1 MGEFAIGQPVPR
13 FEDPRLVKGHGRYIA
28 DMVFPGM
35 VYGYVLRSPHA
46 HARIRSIDTSKARA
60 APGVLAVITA
70 ADYKMAGF
78 GDLPVPGGLKRRD
91 GAPGYRPRYPALA
104 EDRVRMI
111 GDYVAFVVGE
121 TLYQAIDASELI
133 EVDYEPLPA
142 IVSTGEAIKP
152 GAPLVWDD
160 CPNNIGFVQVEGN
173 KEATDAAFAKAAH
186 VVKHDFVINRVTAAT
201 MEPRGCIGLFEPI
214 EGRFTIYTT
223 LQRTNVFQTE
233 LSQHVLKVPDS
244 KIRVVCGD
252 IGGSFGMKSA
262 VYNEVA
268 LVLCAAKLIGRPVK
282 WTATRSESF
291 LCDAQARDNVTT
303 AELAL
308 DKDGNF
314 LGFRAKII
322 AAIGAYMQT
331 GMPAF
336 TGNLGTLAGVYRTPA
351 SHIDVT
357 AVFTNTQPVRPY
369 RGNGRPEAGY
379 VIERMVDL
387 AADQLGIDPA
397 ELRKRNTIPPSAMPF
412 KTSVT
417 FTYDCG
423 EFEKNLDLALQAA
436 DKKGFEAR
444 RAAARKNGKL
454 RGFGF
459 SNTIERSAAAGLE
472 GAEIRFDRT
481 GSVSIFSGSIN
492 QGQGHET
499 AFKQVVCDR
508 LGLDPHEVTYIQG
521 DTDQVFFAEGTGGS
535 RSAAFSGSA
544 FTLAAEKIEAKG
556 KAIAA
561 HMLKVD
567 VADINFH
574 EGIFSSPKS
583 NRTLT
588 IKEVAKASL
597 DPNNLPKGM
606 EPGLIEKAIYSGS
619 VASYPN
625 GVHVCELEIDEE
637 TGTVEIVNYN
647 VVDDVGT
654 VLNPL
659 LLHGQIDG
667 GIAMG
672 VGQILMEDIK
682 FDSSGQMLTGSF
694 MDYAMPRAA
703 DLTAFHVDSNPVPT
717 KTNPLG
723 IKGAGEAGCVGAMPA
738 VANALVDAL
747 SVLGIKHVPMPAT
760 PEVLWRAIKDART
773 KSA

>member
-13 FEDPRLVKGHGRYIA
+13 FEDPRLVKGHGRYIG

-35 VYGYVLRSPHA
+35 AFGFVLRSPHA
-46 HARIRSIDTSKARA
+46 HARIRSIDTAKAKA
-60 APGVLAVITA
+60 APGVLAVLTA
-70 ADYKMAGF
+70 ADYKAAGF
-78 GDLPVPGGLKRRD
+78 GDLPVPGGLKRHD
-91 GAPGYRPRYPALA
+91 GAPGYKARYPALV

-111 GDYVAFVVGE
+111 GDYVAFVVAE
-121 TLYQAIDASELI
+121 NLYQAIDASELI

-142 IVSTGEAIKP
+142 IVSTGDAIKP
-152 GAPLVWDD
+152 GMPLVWDD
-160 CPNNIGFVQVEGN
+160 CPNNIGFVQIEGN
-173 KEATDAAFAKAAH
+173 KEATDAAFARAAH
-186 VVKHDFVINRVTAAT
+186 IVKHDFVINRVTAAT
-201 MEPRGCIGLFEPI
+201 MEPRGCIGMFEPI
-214 EGRFTIYTT
+214 EGRFTIYST

-268 LVLCAAKLIGRPVK
+268 LVLAAAKLTGRPVK
-282 WTATRSESF
+282 WVATRSESF
-291 LCDAQARDNVTT
+291 VCDAQARDNVTT

-387 AADQLGIDPA
+387 AADQIGMDPA
-397 ELRKRNTIPPSAMPF
+397 ELRKRNTIPASAMPF

-423 EFEKNLDLALQAA
+423 EFEKNLDLAMHAA
-436 DKKGFEAR
+436 DKNGFEKR
-444 RAAARKNGKL
+444 RAEAKKRGKL

-535 RSAAFSGSA
+535 RSAAFSGAA
-544 FTLAAEKIEAKG
+544 FTLAAEKVEAKG

-561 HMLKVD
+561 KLLKVD
-567 VADINFH
+567 PADINFH
-574 EGIFSSPKS
+574 EGLFSSKKT
-583 NRTLT
+583 NQTLT
-588 IKEVAKASL
+588 LKEIAKASL
-597 DPNNLPKGM
+597 DPKNLPDGM

-619 VASYPN
+619 VAAYPN

-654 VLNPL
+654 VINPL

-667 GIAMG
+667 GIAQG
-672 VGQILMEDIK
+672 AGQILMEDIK
-682 FDSSGQMLTGSF
+682 FDAEGQILTGSF
-694 MDYAMPRAA
+694 MDYAMPRAG
-703 DLTAFHVDSNPVPT
+703 DLSAFHVESNPVPT

-723 IKGAGEAGCVGAMPA
+723 VKGAGEAGCVGAMPA

-747 SVLGIKHVPMPAT
+747 SPLGIKHVPMPAT
-760 PEVLWRAIKDART
+760 PEVLWRAINGTRT
-773 KSA
+773 KGA